1 MRRARGNRQK
11 KRMVIRWRTSRK
23 APSPKA
29 GGEMAGQG
37 NADRGGRQIGGEYPG
52 DGEDHRGG
60 NAAGLAQLTIF
71 ASGNLDEYE
80 IERILAR
87 KAPIDGF
94 GVGTRRMSADA
105 PALDCAYKLVEYGG
119 EGCMKLSA
127 GKAGHPGQ
135 FAKSHAQP
143 AGSGTGPSPRHRLCH
158 SWRRVRIRVT
168 WLPSQ

>member
-23 APSPKA
+23 APSPKT

-94 GVGTRRMSADA
+94 GVGTRGCLQTPPPSTA
-105 PALDCAYKLVEYGG
+105 PISWWNTA
-119 EGCMKLSA
+119 
-127 GKAGHPGQ
+127 
-135 FAKSHAQP
+135 AKGA
-143 AGSGTGPSPRHRLCH
+143 
-158 SWRRVRIRVT
+158 
-168 WLPSQ
+168 